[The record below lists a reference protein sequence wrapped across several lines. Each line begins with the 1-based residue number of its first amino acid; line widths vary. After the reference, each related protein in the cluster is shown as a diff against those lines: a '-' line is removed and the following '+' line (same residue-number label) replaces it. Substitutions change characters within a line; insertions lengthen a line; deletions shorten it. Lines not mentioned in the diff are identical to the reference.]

1 VLVQEVIAMFR
12 AAATS
17 AGVRLAARTL
27 GGVPPLDVDPVRV
40 REVLTNLVSN
50 ALRYSPGGGTVTVE
64 IDPGEVV
71 VRLRVSDEGPGVPA
85 IDLPHVFDRF
95 YKGTGSDGSGLGLT
109 IARNLMLAHGGT
121 LTAENR
127 AEGGTTF
134 SATLP
139 IVSRES

>member
-1 VLVQEVIAMFR
+1 M
-12 AAATS
+12 
-17 AGVRLAARTL
+17 
-27 GGVPPLDVDPVRV
+27 
-40 REVLTNLVSN
+40 TNLVSN
-50 ALRYSPGGGTVTVE
+50 ALRYSPDGGTVTVE

-71 VRLRVSDEGPGVPA
+71 VRLRVSDEGPGIPA

-127 AEGGTTF
+127 TEGGTTF

-139 IVSRES
+139 IVNRES